1 MAFPTQEIICRTQA
15 NPRKF
20 WSPTWPEINL
30 VLGLAQFLHIIACV
44 KEAKN
49 MPLLE
54 HLLHIVNLSSYLVF
68 LCSDVSLC
76 SFLILPRK
84 KFPEKRNFLYKCN
97 NRLGQLSRFFYF
109 SFLVKNLLC
118 MVNESSF
125 HQLSWP
131 KVSISKSSDIS
142 NVTTCVQVKQRKE
155 TSGKVLL
162 NAYFN
167 TRATPSC

>member
-1 MAFPTQEIICRTQA
+1 MGNCWMPISMDASKSRMLGWKAQRTNACYCCLPHNGHKRFQRRQKKTRYDSRSLWAINVLKMACFGLPDTGNYMRTHA

-68 LCSDVSLC
+68 LCSDVSLLFFFDTTQKKI
-76 SFLILPRK
+76 SWKKELLI
-84 KFPEKRNFLYKCN
+84 
-97 NRLGQLSRFFYF
+97 Q
-109 SFLVKNLLC
+109 
-118 MVNESSF
+118 M
-125 HQLSWP
+125 
-131 KVSISKSSDIS
+131 
-142 NVTTCVQVKQRKE
+142 
-155 TSGKVLL
+155 
-162 NAYFN
+162 
-167 TRATPSC
+167 